1 MLCRRVTQTLTRAAM
16 SNAVNDAVPHRTNKV
31 LTMDT
36 LNPHIKVMEYAVRG
50 PIVARAAQIEKELKQ
65 VSTRSRQVAV
75 RIAIANML
83 SRPTL
88 GVDL

>member
-31 LTMDT
+31 LTMET

-65 VSTRSRQVAV
+65 VGYYKLSLWKCRKYSTVV
-75 RIAIANML
+75 M
-83 SRPTL
+83 
-88 GVDL
+88 